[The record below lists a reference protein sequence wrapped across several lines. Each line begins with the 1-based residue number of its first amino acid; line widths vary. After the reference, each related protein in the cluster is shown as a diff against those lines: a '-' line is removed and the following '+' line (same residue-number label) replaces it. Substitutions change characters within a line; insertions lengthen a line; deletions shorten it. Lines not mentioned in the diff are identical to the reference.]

1 MSRRNTESDRI
12 LESGSFSRTI
22 GFSRVGEEKRM
33 LLETLR
39 NEFHRTNLVNDA
51 RNRWMS
57 HVDIQF
63 TNIRITGKINSR
75 RREGREKGGRGLLP
89 IERGF
94 SNLSDWLRADRGA
107 SHYKNEISFVA
118 GRVDGNRRQ
127 DDDTAPRSRED
138 GSPK

>member
-1 MSRRNTESDRI
+1 MLIMSRRNTESDRI

-22 GFSRVGEEKRM
+22 GFSRVGKEKRM

-75 RREGREKGGRGLLP
+75 EKEEKKLVEACSP
-89 IERGF
+89 IELAR
-94 SNLSDWLRADRGA
+94 LLQPVRL
-107 SHYKNEISFVA
+107 
-118 GRVDGNRRQ
+118 
-127 DDDTAPRSRED
+127 PSR
-138 GSPK
+138 

>member
-1 MSRRNTESDRI
+1 MIDVDNVSEKYRKRPNPRI
-12 LESGSFSRTI
+12 LFSFSRTI

-75 RREGREKGGRGLLP
+75 RREGREKGGRGLFTDRTGAASPTCP
-89 IERGF
+89 IGFALTEERAIIKMK
-94 SNLSDWLRADRGA
+94 LVL
-107 SHYKNEISFVA
+107 
-118 GRVDGNRRQ
+118 
-127 DDDTAPRSRED
+127 
-138 GSPK
+138 